1 MEALPVFVAAVTAAY
16 VSTNVDGYA
25 LLLTFFSNARFRTV
39 EIVAGQFVSMAV
51 QLMLSI
57 AITQSA
63 WVAKAPCIG
72 LAGVVPLTVGLTR
85 IAGLRQ
91 GDGGDEQSA
100 RRRATTATDRAGRI
114 FTVAAVATSGAVDNV
129 LMYSG
134 LLIGRPPAD
143 ISLAMVIF
151 GVLTAMLCLGAF
163 VTTRSHVSIAGLQK
177 AAARLAPFATTAIG
191 LSLLIRFDTL
201 AWIYSLA

>member
-1 MEALPVFVAAVTAAY
+1 MPVFVATVTAAY

-51 QLMLSI
+51 QLMSSI

-63 WVAKAPCIG
+63 WVANAPSIG
-72 LAGVVPLTVGLTR
+72 LAGIVPLAVGLAR

-91 GDGGDEQSA
+91 GNRCDECSA
-100 RRRATTATDRAGRI
+100 EGRTATGCASRI

-134 LLIGRPPAD
+134 LLIGRPPAAV
-143 ISLAMVIF
+143 SLATVIF
-151 GVLTAMLCLGAF
+151 GVLTAILCLGAF
-163 VTTRSHVSIAGLQK
+163 VTTRSHVSISGLQK
-177 AAARLAPFATTAIG
+177 AAARLSPFATTAIG

-201 AWIYSLA
+201 AWIYSFA

>member
-1 MEALPVFVAAVTAAY
+1 LDALPVFVATVTAAY

-25 LLLTFFSNARFRTV
+25 LLLAFFSNARYRTV

-91 GDGGDEQSA
+91 GDGCDEQSA
-100 RRRATTATDRAGRI
+100 GRCTIPAAGCAGRI

>member
-1 MEALPVFVAAVTAAY
+1 MPVFVATVTAAY

-25 LLLTFFSNARFRTV
+25 LLLTFFSNPRFRTV
-39 EIVAGQFVSMAV
+39 EIVAGQFVSMAA
-51 QLMLSI
+51 QLMSSI
-57 AITQSA
+57 AITQLA
-63 WVAKAPCIG
+63 RVANAPCIG
-72 LAGVVPLTVGLTR
+72 LAGIVPLTVGLMR
-85 IAGLRQ
+85 IACLRQ
-91 GDGGDEQSA
+91 GDGCDEQSA
-100 RRRATTATDRAGRI
+100 GRRATTATGCAGRI

-134 LLIGRPPAD
+134 LLIGRPPAAV
-143 ISLAMVIF
+143 SLATAIF
-151 GVLTAMLCLGAF
+151 GVLTAMLCLVAF